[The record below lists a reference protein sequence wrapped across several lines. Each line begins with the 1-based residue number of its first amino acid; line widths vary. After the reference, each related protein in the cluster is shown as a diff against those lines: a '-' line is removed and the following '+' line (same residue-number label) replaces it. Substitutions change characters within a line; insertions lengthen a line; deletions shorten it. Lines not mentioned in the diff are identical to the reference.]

1 MGSYSPAFQSGGDM
15 EKVKV
20 ELKNMDKEKEN
31 RKMIKSEE
39 EDCRECIVRRHRDRR
54 DRRSFEKL
62 YRVGR
67 VLGKGGFG
75 TVYSGL
81 RTRDAMPVAIKHV
94 AKCKVMEWELL
105 NGRKVPMELKLLCS
119 VRNVD
124 GVVKLLDYFERED
137 SFIFVLEHPSD
148 SKDLFDYITEKGVIE
163 EKVARYFFKQ
173 VVETVIACNRSG
185 VLHRDIKDENILV
198 DMKNG
203 QLKLIDFG
211 SGAFVKDDH
220 YTEFEGT
227 RVYSPPEWIRCSRY
241 LGNQATVW
249 SLGILLYDM
258 VCGDIPFETDEE
270 ICNAKVIF
278 RNNVSESC
286 QNLIKSCLRIRPRDR
301 IDIGQ
306 ISSHPW
312 MCEDVTPSS
321 EPTSVSSSVGLEEN
335 INCMSI
341 SSDSL

>member
-1 MGSYSPAFQSGGDM
+1 MEFNNM
-15 EKVKV
+15 EKNTEKIANTRDCQELESQMNSKV
-20 ELKNMDKEKEN
+20 
-31 RKMIKSEE
+31 R
-39 EDCRECIVRRHRDRR
+39 
-54 DRRSFEKL
+54 RRSFEKL

-75 TVYSGL
+75 TVYAGL
-81 RTRDAMPVAIKHV
+81 RTRDGLHVAIKHV

-105 NGRKVPMELKLLCS
+105 NGRKVPMELKLLCA
-119 VRNVD
+119 VRNVE

-137 SFIFVLEHPSD
+137 SFMFVLEHPCD

-173 VVETVIACNRSG
+173 LVETVIACNSNG

-211 SGAFVKDDH
+211 SGAFMKDDH

-258 VCGDIPFETDEE
+258 VCGDIPFKTDDD
-270 ICNAKVIF
+270 ICNAELIF
-278 RNNVSESC
+278 RNNVSETC
-286 QNLIKSCLRIRPRDR
+286 QNLIRSCLRIRPSER
-301 IDIGQ
+301 IEIQ
-306 ISSHPW
+306 QVLSHPW
-312 MCEDVTPSS
+312 MVHGDTDIGEEVKYFKT
-321 EPTSVSSSVGLEEN
+321 ESV
-335 INCMSI
+335 
-341 SSDSL
+341 